1 MKKVIFLIAA
11 LGFLRAGAQVTL
23 EHSYDGQGVVAHLEF
38 QDEKYA
44 LLEASNYRCRL
55 YNADHSLYKTVNLQ
69 VPAGGVTINNLQ
81 HVTDGLF
88 NTDALIEFSYTYYL
102 ISGSSVVY
110 ETRVANENGQVLVT
124 VSGASAA
131 FVDHIGDSWKF
142 IAWIYDYSSTPALA
156 DTKVYSLPGHLVTGT
171 AFDGFQATEKLP
183 YPNPAGEFITLPYK
197 LNTRDDGRM
206 VITNTAGQVVRIA
219 ELGPDFENLKIS
231 LQGFPAGVY
240 FYNVENGTGSGSFIV
255 SVK

>member
-1 MKKVIFLIAA
+1 MKKVILLIAV
-11 LGFLRAGAQVTL
+11 LGFFRAGAQVTL
-23 EHSYDGQGVVAHLEF
+23 EHTYDGQGVIAHLEF

-156 DTKVYSLPGHLVTGT
+156 DTRVYSLPGHLVTT
-171 AFDGFQATEKLP
+171 ISETSEQKWMKFP
-183 YPNPAGEFITLPYK
+183 YPNPTKNVITLNYDLQAGK
-197 LNTRDDGRM
+197 DGELL
-206 VITNTAGQVVRIA
+206 ITDINGRIIRNIA
-219 ELGPDFENLKIS
+219 IGPDFSSIKVFV
-231 LQGFPAGVY
+231 GDFPDGLYLYQV
-240 FYNVENGTGSGSFIV
+240 VGGSGNGSFV
-255 SVK
+255 VAK